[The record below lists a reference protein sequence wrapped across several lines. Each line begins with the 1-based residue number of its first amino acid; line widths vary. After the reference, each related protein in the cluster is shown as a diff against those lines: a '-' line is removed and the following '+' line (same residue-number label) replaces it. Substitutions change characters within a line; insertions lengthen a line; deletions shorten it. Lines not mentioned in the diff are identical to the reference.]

1 MSESDPG
8 RSDVVELE
16 GMIMEASS
24 ALREEDLRAEA
35 IRQNRYR
42 VARRIIAVVM
52 TSLTCWGFW
61 IFWTHPLF
69 QYTPLPEGV
78 ENGKELEIG
87 KFAGGPS
94 TETGYLDSER
104 PRAHN
109 YRWVGT
115 LHWIRHDGPA
125 DTITLPLGES
135 VHIDG
140 LGTVTLLGVEPDPIM
155 STPNVGGSYY
165 TINLTLDPGVTL
177 QN

>member
-8 RSDVVELE
+8 RSDVAELE

-61 IFWTHPLF
+61 IFWTHPLI
-69 QYTPLPEGV
+69 QSASLPEGV
-78 ENGKELEIG
+78 ERGKRLEIG
-87 KFAGGPS
+87 GAIQSLS
-94 TETGYLDSER
+94 TETGNLMFDP

-115 LHWIRHDGPA
+115 LHWIRHDGPT

-135 VHIDG
+135 AHIDG

-155 STPNVGGSYY
+155 STPSIGGSYY

-177 QN
+177 RN

>member
-8 RSDVVELE
+8 RSDVAELE
-16 GMIMEASS
+16 GMIANGTPG
-24 ALREEDLRAEA
+24 RRRAKPTWHK
-35 IRQNRYR
+35 RHRTL
-42 VARRIIAVVM
+42 VAVLKIAM
-52 TSLTCWGFW
+52 ISLACWGLW
-61 IFWTHPLF
+61 IFWTHPLI
-69 QYTPLPEGV
+69 QSASLPEGV
-78 ENGKELEIG
+78 ERGKRLEIG
-87 KFAGGPS
+87 GEIQSLS
-94 TETGYLDSER
+94 TETGNLMFDP

-115 LHWIRHDGPA
+115 LHWIRHDGPT

-135 VHIDG
+135 AHIDG

-177 QN
+177 RN

>member
-1 MSESDPG
+1 M
-8 RSDVVELE
+8 
-16 GMIMEASS
+16 
-24 ALREEDLRAEA
+24 
-35 IRQNRYR
+35 
-42 VARRIIAVVM
+42 
-52 TSLTCWGFW
+52 
-61 IFWTHPLF
+61 
-69 QYTPLPEGV
+69 

-87 KFAGGPS
+87 KSAGGPS
-94 TETGYLDSER
+94 TETGYLDPER

-115 LHWIRHDGPA
+115 LHWIRHDGPT

-177 QN
+177 RN